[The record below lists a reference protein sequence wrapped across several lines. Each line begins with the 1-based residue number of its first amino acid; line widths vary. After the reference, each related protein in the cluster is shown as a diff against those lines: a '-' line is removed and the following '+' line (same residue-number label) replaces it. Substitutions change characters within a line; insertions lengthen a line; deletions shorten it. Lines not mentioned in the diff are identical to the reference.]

1 MKRNQKN
8 HDRFS
13 RITEILLQPDAAFL
27 AGALLGALAPLAV
40 PLAATAII
48 GYRLCRHGLA
58 PLLDL
63 ATPKPKPEDAGEAT
77 AIDG

>member
-13 RITEILLQPDAAFL
+13 SIAKIMLKPDVAFL
-27 AGALLGALAPLAV
+27 LGGLLGALAPVIV

-48 GYRLCRHGLA
+48 GYRLCRHGLG

-63 ATPKPKPEDAGEAT
+63 ATPKTEPEDAGEAT
-77 AIDG
+77 AIDN